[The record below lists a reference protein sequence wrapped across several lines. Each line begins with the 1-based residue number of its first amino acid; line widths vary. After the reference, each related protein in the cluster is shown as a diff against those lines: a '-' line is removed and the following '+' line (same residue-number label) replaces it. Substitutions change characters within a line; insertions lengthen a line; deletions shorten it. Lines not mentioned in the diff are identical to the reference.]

1 MNNITTIVSSPV
13 QTTITTTNKY
23 EYFGF
28 RIKVNSITLFE
39 SVSLR
44 VSVAYLLNG
53 VIDSSNYLN
62 DGTYSYMRKY
72 ITLTGNDYTNW
83 NNDDQYI
90 IDWVSNN
97 FQTVLD
103 STLVLFDHP
112 SRFDEI

>member
-1 MNNITTIVSSPV
+1 
-13 QTTITTTNKY
+13 
-23 EYFGF
+23 
-28 RIKVNSITLFE
+28 
-39 SVSLR
+39 
-44 VSVAYLLNG
+44 
-53 VIDSSNYLN
+53 
-62 DGTYSYMRKY
+62 MRKY

-103 STLVLFDHP
+103 STLVLFDNP